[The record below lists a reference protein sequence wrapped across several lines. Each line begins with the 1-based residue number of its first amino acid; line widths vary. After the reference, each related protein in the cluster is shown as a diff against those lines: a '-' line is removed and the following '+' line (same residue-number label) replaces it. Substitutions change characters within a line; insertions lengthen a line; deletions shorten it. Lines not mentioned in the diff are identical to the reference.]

1 MSKGFDSTKFDLNE
15 VCEAFLDKAME
26 IYDVP
31 SVALGVMIGN
41 ERFTG
46 SRGYRNFM
54 TKDPIDTDDVY
65 HCASASKMMTATG
78 IMKLVDE
85 KKIALDDRLVDLL
98 PYWEMDDER
107 CRDVKLWHLLCHVSG
122 MHDVPVEDWEEK
134 WAEKVTD
141 PGAIKRYV
149 TSDEVIKGRMLC
161 EPEKG
166 GFIYSSIGYELL
178 GAIIEEASGML
189 FNEYIKENCI
199 KPAGMKNTTVMTV
212 ERTGG
217 SLELEDIDRL
227 RMAMP
232 YERDE
237 NRNFITAKYY
247 PYSRQHAPS
256 STLTTNVADMLCWG
270 RFHLD
275 RKAFSSDT
283 YDVMWREYATVPNNG
298 EKMGLGWFMREQ
310 EGYHFIGHEGTDIGF
325 RASFWMCPA
334 LDMTIAVL
342 SNVSGAPVK
351 RINKTM
357 FEELI
362 RFL

>member
-1 MSKGFDSTKFDLNE
+1 MAKTMRGTDLKE
-15 VCEAFLDKAME
+15 ICESFLDKAME

-31 SVALGVMIGN
+31 SVALGVMIGE

-46 SRGYRNFM
+46 ARGYRNYT
-54 TKDPIDTDDVY
+54 TKDPIDSDDVY
-65 HCASASKMMTATG
+65 HCASASKMMTAVGT
-78 IMKLVDE
+78 MKLVDE
-85 KKIALDDRLVDLL
+85 KKISLEDRLVDLL
-98 PYWEMDDER
+98 PYWEMEDKR
-107 CRDVKLWHLLCHVSG
+107 CRKIKLWQLLCHVSG
-122 MHDVPVEDWEEK
+122 MHDVPVEDWEKK

-141 PGAIKRYV
+141 PGAIKRFV
-149 TSDEVIKGRMLC
+149 TSDEVIRGRMLC
-161 EPEKG
+161 EPGKG

-178 GAIIEEASGML
+178 GAVIEEVSGRL
-189 FNEYIKENCI
+189 FDEYIKENCI
-199 KPAGMKNTTVMTV
+199 LPAGMENTTVMTV

-237 NRNFITAKYY
+237 NRNFIPAKYY

-256 STLTTNVADMLCWG
+256 STLTTNVADMLKWG
-270 RFHLD
+270 RFNLD
-275 RKAFSSDT
+275 RKAFSSET
-283 YDVMWREYATVPNNG
+283 YDIMWRDYATVPNNG

-310 EGYHFIGHEGTDIGF
+310 EGYRMIGHEGTDIGF
-325 RASFWMCPA
+325 RASLWMCPE

-357 FEELI
+357 FEEII

>member
-1 MSKGFDSTKFDLNE
+1 MSIKFDLKE
-15 VCEAFLDKAME
+15 KCEDFLDRAME

-31 SVALGVMIGN
+31 SVALGVMIGD

-46 SRGYRNFM
+46 ARGYRNYM
-54 TKDPIDTDDVY
+54 TKDPIDKDDVY

-85 KKIALDDRLVDLL
+85 KKIGLEDRLVDLL
-98 PYWEMDDER
+98 PYWEMEDER
-107 CRDVKLWHLLCHVSG
+107 CRDIRLWQLLCHVSG
-122 MHDVPVEDWEEK
+122 MHDVPVEDWEQK

-141 PGAIKRYV
+141 PGSIRRYV
-149 TSDEVIKGRMLC
+149 ASDEVIKGRMLC
-161 EPEKG
+161 APGEG

-178 GAIIEEASGML
+178 GAVIEQATDRL

-199 KPAGMKNTTVMTV
+199 EPAGMKNTTVMTV
-212 ERTGG
+212 ERTDG

-256 STLTTNVADMLCWG
+256 STLTTNVADLLCWG

-275 RKAFSSDT
+275 RKAFASET
-283 YDVMWREYATVPNNG
+283 YDVMWKEYTTVPNNG

-310 EGYHFIGHEGTDIGF
+310 EGYHLIGHEGTDIGF
-325 RASFWMCPA
+325 RASFWMCPQ
-334 LDMTIAVL
+334 LDMSVAVL

-351 RINKTM
+351 RINKSI
-357 FEELI
+357 FEEITRSL
-362 RFL
+362 